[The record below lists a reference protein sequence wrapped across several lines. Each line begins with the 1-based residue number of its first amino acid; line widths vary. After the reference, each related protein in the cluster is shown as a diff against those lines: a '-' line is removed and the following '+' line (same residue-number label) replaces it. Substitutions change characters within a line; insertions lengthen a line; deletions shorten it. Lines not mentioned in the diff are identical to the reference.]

1 MKLLKVG
8 QIEPFALLTLAG
20 GLLYSIGI
28 LIIEAKPKTCYR
40 FHFIVLTLV
49 IFIAL
54 LCLCALKY
62 LKYRFACRQM
72 DDLIMAM
79 KIK

>member
-1 MKLLKVG
+1 MVNVG
-8 QIEPFALLTLAG
+8 QLEPFALLTLAG

-28 LIIEAKPKTCYR
+28 LTLETKNNNTAYR

-49 IFIAL
+49 IFMAL
-54 LCLCALKY
+54 LAISVFKY
-62 LKYRFACRQM
+62 LKFRFHCRQM